1 MKRIMEKIRRLFTPC
16 VWAANDTLVGIHPEG
31 AINCVAGGA
40 IIRNSLVA
48 LSSGKVVACAA
59 NNRPLGFAQDNAAEG
74 EGLAVRLLGNAAGTA
89 VGIAAEAVAQGDP
102 LYEAANGKVGK
113 TEGGYFIGYAMNA
126 ASAGGEVEIQHCVPQ
141 AVPASE

>member
-1 MKRIMEKIRRLFTPC
+1 MKRIMEKIRRLFAPC

-40 IIRNSLVA
+40 IVRNSL
-48 LSSGKVVACAA
+48 ACAA
-59 NNRPLGFAQDNAAEG
+59 NSRPLGFAQDNAAEG

-113 TEGGYFIGYAMNA
+113 TEGGYFIGYALNA

>member
-1 MKRIMEKIRRLFTPC
+1 MSASSSASES
-16 VWAANDTLVGIHPEG
+16 VAAN
-31 AINCVAGGA
+31 
-40 IIRNSLVA
+40 S
-48 LSSGKVVACAA
+48 
-59 NNRPLGFAQDNAAEG
+59 RPLGFAQDNAAEG

-89 VGIAAEAVAQGDP
+89 VGIAAEAVVQGDP

>member
-1 MKRIMEKIRRLFTPC
+1 MYK
-16 VWAANDTLVGIHPEG
+16 WAANDTLAGIHPGG
-31 AINCVAGGA
+31 AINCAAGGA
-40 IIRNSLVA
+40 IARNSLVS
-48 LSSGKVVACAA
+48 LSDGKVVACAA
-59 NNRPLGFAQDNAAEG
+59 KGRPLGFAQDNAAEG

-113 TEGGYFIGYAMNA
+113 TEGGYFIGYALNA
-126 ASAGGEVEIQHCVPQ
+126 ASADGEVEIQHCVPQ